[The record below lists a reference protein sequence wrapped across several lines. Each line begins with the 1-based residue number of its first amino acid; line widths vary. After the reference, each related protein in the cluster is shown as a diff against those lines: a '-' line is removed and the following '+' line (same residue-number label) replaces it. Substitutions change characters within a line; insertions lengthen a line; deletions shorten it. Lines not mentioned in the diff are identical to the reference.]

1 MGARDERENIRRN
14 LLLPLYFTVISLM
27 VSHLWVWMLWMLWM
41 LWMFWMLWMCSG
53 SVISVGSLGHLLPA
67 DEVQVSLPSPRGQTA
82 GRGK

>member
-1 MGARDERENIRRN
+1 MGARDEREIIRRN

-27 VSHLWVWMLWMLWM
+27 VSHLQVLVCMFWMFWML
-41 LWMFWMLWMCSG
+41 WMLWMCSG

-82 GRGK
+82 GSGK

>member
-14 LLLPLYFTVISLM
+14 LFLPLYFTVISLM
-27 VSHLWVWMLWMLWM
+27 VSHLQVLVWMFC
-41 LWMFWMLWMCSG
+41 MFWMCSG